1 MKREQHAI
9 FGGMHISLYIYV
21 SEIDRALKSRHRI
34 FRCIA
39 GATAMSEGDRRI
51 MFKKRMF
58 H

>member
-21 SEIDRALKSRHRI
+21 SEIDRALKSRHGI

-39 GATAMSEGDRRI
+39 GATTVSKGDRRI